1 MRLSRTPLRPR
12 VSGRQRRHLDAIG
25 SPPGSG
31 TRRHPGPPE
40 EHLRRAPQR
49 TETRRSVSV
58 RRSFRGRFFSPRNDR
73 YRTEGERRLRR
84 GDRPRTALPGLLQ
97 PTPAAAGGT
106 SPARAGLRP
115 RGASR
120 GRHGQGGAGGPRTGR
135 SRSQT
140 ARGRPRAG
148 AGARTRR
155 GGRPYLTGGAGDPR
169 RADAAVGGRG
179 REAAGRGRKAGAVVA
194 ARPAE
199 ARVRPGGRGRDRP
212 GEAGAALGEGE
223 QQQQQQQRRGGS
235 GHGGRG
241 GCRSAAGTGGQK
253 RSGRMEGWMEAAAAR
268 LLPTP
273 RSPGN
278 VRAGTGRGGAG
289 RRARQGA
296 AARPQRRPDPEPGCN
311 GARRGARTRGSG
323 KRARARPSRRCC
335 CCGGTGGEKAGK
347 EGGSAALGS
356 AHALVNHTLVQNFA
370 FAFWLL
376 LRSHVSSG
384 ATRAR

>member
-1 MRLSRTPLRPR
+1 
-12 VSGRQRRHLDAIG
+12 
-25 SPPGSG
+25 
-31 TRRHPGPPE
+31 
-40 EHLRRAPQR
+40 
-49 TETRRSVSV
+49 
-58 RRSFRGRFFSPRNDR
+58 
-73 YRTEGERRLRR
+73 
-84 GDRPRTALPGLLQ
+84 
-97 PTPAAAGGT
+97 
-106 SPARAGLRP
+106 
-115 RGASR
+115 
-120 GRHGQGGAGGPRTGR
+120 
-135 SRSQT
+135 
-140 ARGRPRAG
+140 
-148 AGARTRR
+148 
-155 GGRPYLTGGAGDPR
+155 
-169 RADAAVGGRG
+169 
-179 REAAGRGRKAGAVVA
+179 
-194 ARPAE
+194 
-199 ARVRPGGRGRDRP
+199 
-212 GEAGAALGEGE
+212 
-223 QQQQQQQRRGGS
+223 
-235 GHGGRG
+235 
-241 GCRSAAGTGGQK
+241 
-253 RSGRMEGWMEAAAAR
+253 MEGWMEAAAAR

-384 ATRAR
+384 ATRASR